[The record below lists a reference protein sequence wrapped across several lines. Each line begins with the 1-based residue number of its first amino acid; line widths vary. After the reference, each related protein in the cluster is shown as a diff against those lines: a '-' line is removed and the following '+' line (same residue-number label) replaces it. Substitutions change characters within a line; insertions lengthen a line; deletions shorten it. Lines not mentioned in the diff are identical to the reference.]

1 MKNKKDTLIN
11 SYLNGRDRLSFPPAD
26 RHFDHPSVGV
36 RGIPGAER
44 GISPRGARP
53 RSSVGAVTAV
63 GALGRV
69 RRLKAVPA
77 H

>member
-1 MKNKKDTLIN
+1 MENKKDTLIN

-36 RGIPGAER
+36 RGVPGAGR
-44 GISPRGARP
+44 GISPRGARS
-53 RSSVGAVTAV
+53 RSPVGAI
-63 GALGRV
+63 GRAG
-69 RRLKAVPA
+69 RLKAVPA